1 MSINEIIQCH
11 NNQNH
16 IIPVKYH
23 LGFIRAV
30 FNIKP
35 GPILETKGMR
45 VTFQKKGKKGQKMF
59 KKGKQRTKY
68 LKIWVKMYKI

>member
-1 MSINEIIQCH
+1 MSINKIIQCH

-16 IIPVKYH
+16 IIPVKYR

-35 GPILETKGMR
+35 GPILEIRGMR
-45 VTFQKKGKKGQKMF
+45 VTFQKKGKKCLKRANKGQN
-59 KKGKQRTKY
+59 
-68 LKIWVKMYKI
+68 I